1 MYCTG
6 GIRCEKA
13 SVYLKAKGFQNVFQL
28 QVVLLSSLLVF
39 LLFYSCSF
47 IIHQLFFLFLHSFTC
62 ILMYPSTHLQTL
74 TLIHIHTQGGIHRYL
89 EEFPEGGHF
98 KGKNF
103 VFDGRVSVPAVTTS
117 AVPGSSDDVINES
130 ADPSHTSYVNSL
142 EHDNPEKITEV
153 AANSSCI
160 ASDLESDPS
169 SSMIVPDVVGRCV
182 DCSCPYDRFS
192 GLVVCTVCRLPVLV
206 CDVCAEEK
214 CYPGEYHCFRHRYR
228 TAQ

>member
-1 MYCTG
+1 MYFS
-6 GIRCEKA
+6 
-13 SVYLKAKGFQNVFQL
+13 SVA
-28 QVVLLSSLLVF
+28 
-39 LLFYSCSF
+39 
-47 IIHQLFFLFLHSFTC
+47 FLHFPFSTPF
-62 ILMYPSTHLQTL
+62 YPPTHSHTH
-74 TLIHIHTQGGIHRYL
+74 THTHTHTQGGIHRYL

-117 AVPGSSDDVINES
+117 AAASGINSDVITET
-130 ADPSHTSYVNSL
+130 ADPSHMSTVSSL
-142 EHDNPEKITEV
+142 EHNKPEKITEV
-153 AANSSCI
+153 AANSSYV

-169 SSMIVPDVVGRCV
+169 SSVVVPDVVGRCV

-206 CDVCAEEK
+206 CDVCAEKK

-228 TAQ
+228 TAL